1 MATFALVHGAWH
13 GAWCWEQLTP
23 ELEGRGHRVVTM
35 DLPIDDSSA
44 TFEDYAD
51 VVCAAVAGV
60 RNEDLVV
67 VGHSLAGQTIPY
79 AAARRPLRRLVYV
92 CAIPPLPEHSL
103 AQQMTEDKEMLN
115 PDYMKGI
122 SEKDSA
128 GRRSWTDRDVAIRH
142 LFGDCDEVTASAAFA
157 RLRPQATYAY
167 GIAFPMPTLPA
178 VNSTYVVCSEDRIV
192 NPEWSK
198 RIAREWLDADVIEL
212 PGSHS
217 PFLSRPTQLA
227 DVLSGLAAD

>member
-1 MATFALVHGAWH
+1 
-13 GAWCWEQLTP
+13 
-23 ELEGRGHRVVTM
+23 
-35 DLPIDDSSA
+35 
-44 TFEDYAD
+44 
-51 VVCAAVAGV
+51 
-60 RNEDLVV
+60 
-67 VGHSLAGQTIPY
+67 
-79 AAARRPLRRLVYV
+79 
-92 CAIPPLPEHSL
+92 
-103 AQQMTEDKEMLN
+103 
-115 PDYMKGI
+115 
-122 SEKDSA
+122 
-128 GRRSWTDRDVAIRH
+128 VAIRH

-167 GIAFPMPTLPA
+167 GIEFPMPTLPA

-192 NPEWSK
+192 NPEWSQ